1 MRFRIRN
8 LKQYLPYFTGESVIP
23 LKLYVVSLPATI
35 FFTIVIEADLN
46 DTNNL
51 FSWALATFYSIL
63 VTTIFI
69 FFYKYVVFS
78 YAKHIAIP
86 LNQVLIYAVLLGS
99 VKGISTYYFSVILK
113 LHDHGLIDIDI
124 LDRLIPAIVI
134 SVWYVPVIS
143 WIHFSLDRYEKA
155 RVELM
160 NKAAKLQVENQGYK
174 DLIESSKLTLRS
186 RMNEIF
192 VEIKNELDKL
202 KTKNNFEEEWPK
214 ISKLVRDAAIQEIRP
229 QSRKLWVNQSQN
241 YKSFKLRDFV
251 LSAIQINP
259 FPWKIVIPIY
269 ISTSFYQVFQYD
281 SQGSVLFVLSHALII
296 FLMFQI
302 GTFIKSNIKDKF
314 LLSYLLIFA
323 MTAVL
328 LYFGSLIIRDYSG
341 IKINPTLTIIG
352 IIWLFMITIV
362 CSLLTTVKKTKDQIL
377 DEINDKLNEQQVHR
391 ATLSQLEKQVNIKLA
406 KYLHGYVQARLMS
419 NSLQLEI
426 ASKNHDS
433 ELAMKE
439 LEKLSK
445 DLVEEYGIMD
455 QLQTNT
461 TFGEEIEKIVKSW
474 QGICEIKFK
483 GYSGLK
489 IDQLII
495 RDFIEDAISES
506 IANSVRHGLADEIEI
521 EFQSIQNESF
531 EIRVTDN
538 GVGPISSTPGMGSEI
553 FNLLCGDKWR
563 LTKNQGGKGSILIL
577 PINNLIS
584 SFSTEGVKNK

>member
-8 LKQYLPYFTGESVIP
+8 LNQYLPYFTGESVIP
-23 LKLYVVSLPATI
+23 LKLYVFSLPGII
-35 FFTIVIEADLN
+35 FFTIVIDADLN

-51 FSWALATFYSIL
+51 LNWALATFYSIF
-63 VTTIFI
+63 VTTIFV

-78 YAKHIAIP
+78 YAKQIAIP
-86 LNQVLIYAVLLGS
+86 LSQVFIYAVLLGS
-99 VKGISTYYFSVILK
+99 VKGISTYYFSVLLK
-113 LHDHGLIDIDI
+113 LHDHGYIDPDI
-124 LDRLIPAIVI
+124 FDRLIPAIVI
-134 SVWYVPVIS
+134 SLWFVPVIS
-143 WIHFSLDRYEKA
+143 WIHFSLDRYEKV

-192 VEIKNELDKL
+192 VEIKSELDKL
-202 KTKNNFEEEWPK
+202 KSKNNFEEEWPK

-259 FPWKIVIPIY
+259 FPWKIVIPLY
-269 ISTSFYQVFQYD
+269 ISTSFYQV
-281 SQGSVLFVLSHALII
+281 SQHESKGLLIFVLTHSLLI
-296 FLMFQI
+296 FVMFQI

-314 LLSYLLIFA
+314 LLSYFLIFA
-323 MTAVL
+323 MTSVL
-328 LYFGSLIIRDYSG
+328 LYFGSLFIGNSTG
-341 IKINPTLTIIG
+341 SEINSNLTIIG
-352 IIWLFMITIV
+352 IIWLLILTII

-377 DEINDKLNEQQVHR
+377 DEINEKLSEQQVHR
-391 ATLSQLEKQVNIKLA
+391 ATLAQLEKQVNIKLA

-426 ASKNHDS
+426 ASKNQDS

-439 LEKLSK
+439 LEKLSR

-461 TFGEEIEKIVKSW
+461 TFAEEIEKIVKSW
-474 QGICEIKFK
+474 QGICEIKVK

-506 IANSVRHGLADEIEI
+506 IANSVRHGLADEIDI

-563 LTKNQGGKGSILIL
+563 LAKNQGGKGSILIL

>member
-23 LKLYVVSLPATI
+23 LKLYVFCLPGII
-35 FFTIVIEADLN
+35 FFTIVIEADFN
-46 DTNNL
+46 DTNNIL
-51 FSWALATFYSIL
+51 NWALATFYSIF
-63 VTTIFI
+63 VTTIFV

-78 YAKHIAIP
+78 YAKQIAIP
-86 LNQVLIYAVLLGS
+86 LSQVFIYAVLLGS
-99 VKGISTYYFSVILK
+99 VKGLSTYYFSVLLK
-113 LHDHGLIDIDI
+113 LHDHGYIDPDI
-124 LDRLIPAIVI
+124 FDRLIPAIVI
-134 SVWYVPVIS
+134 SLWFVPVIS
-143 WIHFSLDRYEKA
+143 WIHFSLDRYEKV

-192 VEIKNELDKL
+192 VEIKSELDKL
-202 KTKNNFEEEWPK
+202 KSKNNFEEEWPK

-259 FPWKIVIPIY
+259 FPWKIVIPLY
-269 ISTSFYQVFQYD
+269 ISTSFYQVSQHE
-281 SQGSVLFVLSHALII
+281 SQGSLIFVLTHSLLI
-296 FLMFQI
+296 FVMFQI

-314 LLSYLLIFA
+314 LLSYFLIFA
-323 MTAVL
+323 MTSVL
-328 LYFGSLIIRDYSG
+328 LYFGSLFIGNSTGRE
-341 IKINPTLTIIG
+341 INSNLTIIG
-352 IIWLFMITIV
+352 IIWLFILTII

-377 DEINDKLNEQQVHR
+377 DEINDKLSEQQVHR
-391 ATLSQLEKQVNIKLA
+391 ATLAQLEKQVNIKLA

-426 ASKNHDS
+426 ASKNQDS

-439 LEKLSK
+439 LEKLSR

-461 TFGEEIEKIVKSW
+461 TFAEEIEKIVKSW
-474 QGICEIKFK
+474 QGICEIKVK
-483 GYSGLK
+483 CYSGLK
-489 IDQLII
+489 IDKLII
-495 RDFIEDAISES
+495 RD
-506 IANSVRHGLADEIEI
+506 
-521 EFQSIQNESF
+521 
-531 EIRVTDN
+531 
-538 GVGPISSTPGMGSEI
+538 
-553 FNLLCGDKWR
+553 
-563 LTKNQGGKGSILIL
+563 LI
-577 PINNLIS
+577 
-584 SFSTEGVKNK
+584 